1 MSGSV
6 CLHVYLRMSA
16 AVSVYVSEETLGID
30 LCYYTVL
37 CLVYTQCKSVYMN
50 THTHILKD
58 MKAPELSVWWI
69 KQASKQQNQRK
80 KC

>member
-16 AVSVYVSEETLGID
+16 AVPVYVSEETLGID

-37 CLVYTQCKSVYMN
+37 CLVYTQCKSVYMVN
-50 THTHILKD
+50 THTHKD

>member
-50 THTHILKD
+50 THTHT
-58 MKAPELSVWWI
+58 
-69 KQASKQQNQRK
+69 QRYEGPWAQ
-80 KC
+80 CLVD